1 MNPKTIAALVV
12 VLIFS
17 APDWCIADDGNKLL
31 ADCEAGI
38 NIADENA
45 KSPDTTKSCGAGRCL
60 GFLQGVIEMHEFY
73 RVDRPKGDSLFCL
86 PNEATYV
93 QYARIVVKYLRDHP
107 EELHK
112 DDFVLAVKALVVAF
126 PCTNKK

>member
-1 MNPKTIAALVV
+1 MNPKTIAVLVV
-12 VLIFS
+12 VGLLS
-17 APDWCIADDGNKLL
+17 MPGWCIADDGKKLL

-38 NIADENA
+38 NIADENV
-45 KSPDTTKSCGAGRCL
+45 KSPDTSKSYGGGRCL

-73 RVDRPKGDSLFCL
+73 RVDRPKGDSLFC
-86 PNEATYV
+86 PPDDATYV